1 MMKCLPGLAVMMHDS
16 KQQVKQERICLHAHI
31 ASSYVQVYSTSLVC
45 SLLFVH
51 MPVLTGLA
59 IQALFYI
66 MTFQYSSL

>member
-1 MMKCLPGLAVMMHDS
+1 MKCLPGLAVMMYDS
-16 KQQVKQERICLHAHI
+16 KQQGMKQERICLHAHI